1 MAAEM
6 GPGPDVE
13 HHHHHETG
21 HRWLDITLA
30 VSAVFISLMSLVLAI
45 QHGRAMEKMVEMS
58 SWPYLELA
66 FSTVKEDRT
75 PRIAMML
82 LNRGV
87 GPAKVESV
95 EVWYNGVPQPD
106 SKSLIRAMLK
116 ITDPA
121 REIRVFKSDIV
132 RSVLPARETVNLFDV
147 ALDYFSPEEY
157 QTLRNELTHTTTRVC
172 YCSVFDEC
180 SVMESTR
187 EGKPEKVKECPE
199 PKTMFLH

>member
-6 GPGPDVE
+6 GPGPDAE

-21 HRWLDITLA
+21 HRWLDVVLG

-45 QHGRAMEKMVEMS
+45 QHGRAMEKMVEVS
-58 SWPYLELA
+58 SWPYVSLG
-66 FSTVKEDRT
+66 FSTAKEDAT
-75 PRIAMML
+75 PRILVMVQ
-82 LNRGV
+82 NRGV
-87 GPAKVESV
+87 GPAKIESI
-95 EVWYNGVPQPD
+95 EVFYKGVPQTD

-116 ITDPA
+116 ADPA
-121 REIRVFKSDIV
+121 REIGVVRSDIV
-132 RSVLPARETVNLFDV
+132 GGVLPARETVNLFEV
-147 ALDYFSPEEY
+147 LLSQFSPEEY
-157 QTLRNELTHTTTRVC
+157 VTLRNEMLHMSSRVC

-187 EGKPEKVKECPE
+187 DGKPEKVKECPV